1 MKHVELQNLPS
12 QGDLSSY
19 LPRADQG
26 NPSIP
31 QVPAV
36 AGSQQPMRAESPSLS
51 QQMSQFSTRTPFNP
65 TQVDVGQSYS
75 SPGPSPAPSP
85 ALSSPAHSPVPRQ
98 QFRSQSL
105 SPAPRGGGQNPS
117 QGQEYHSLPVGYSAG
132 YPQGHNPQYPAMSQG
147 QLPAGYQGVPPQGQM
162 PGPLSQA
169 YAGQQTQQ
177 PVSMSSQPNTMESG
191 QQFVQGDPRQMQ
203 QVHDPRLSGA
213 GGTQS
218 VQSPQQ
224 RTVDQQVPPTAQ
236 FHPSQSNTAG
246 SQTQQNLGQV
256 GQGLPTQGQGGY
268 NQQMAQYYQNQRQN
282 VSSQQPQQY
291 GPGQQSQ
298 GVVNLSQQNQQQQ
311 QSQVTSD
318 AQKMIPH
325 QNPYVNQ
332 QLNGTE
338 YPTNQNPPY
347 KNVPLANQIDPNQ
360 EGRSSPANIHLG
372 LPYASTH
379 QSRPAQSIS
388 HGFDK
393 FNTVNSGE
401 QNLTYGHLAHD
412 HHGYAPIQTGGIAL
426 QNTKWDAEFPRAQQ
440 TAPTVDKGMQDQRYH
455 PGKYNYHSDVYEI
468 VPAVFEHNL
477 NTVHHSEI

>member
-1 MKHVELQNLPS
+1 
-12 QGDLSSY
+12 
-19 LPRADQG
+19 
-26 NPSIP
+26 
-31 QVPAV
+31 
-36 AGSQQPMRAESPSLS
+36 MRAESPTLS

-65 TQVDVGQSYS
+65 THVDVGQSYS

-132 YPQGHNPQYPAMSQG
+132 YPQGQNPQYPAMSQG
-147 QLPAGYQGVPPQGQM
+147 QLPAGYQVVPPQGQM
-162 PGPLSQA
+162 PGPLNQA

-177 PVSMSSQPNTMESG
+177 PVSMSSQRNTMESG
-191 QQFVQGDPRQMQ
+191 QQIVQGDPRQMQ
-203 QVHDPRLSGA
+203 QVHDPRLSGD

-224 RTVDQQVPPTAQ
+224 RTVDQQVPPTGQ
-236 FHPSQSNTAG
+236 FQPSQRNTGG
-246 SQTQQNLGQV
+246 SQTQQNLGQ
-256 GQGLPTQGQGGY
+256 GPPNQGHGGY
-268 NQQMAQYYQNQRQN
+268 HQQMAQYYQNQN
-282 VSSQQPQQY
+282 VPA
-291 GPGQQSQ
+291 QQSQ
-298 GVVNLSQQNQQQQ
+298 GVVNQSQQQQQQ
-311 QSQVTSD
+311 QSQVALD
-318 AQKMIPH
+318 AQKMNSQ
-325 QNPYVNQ
+325 QNLYVNQ

-338 YPTNQNPPY
+338 YPTNQNPSY
-347 KNVPLANQIDPNQ
+347 KNVPLANPRDPNQ

-393 FNTVNSGE
+393 FNMVNSGE

-412 HHGYAPIQTGGIAL
+412 HHAYSPIQTGGIAL

-440 TAPTVDKGMQDQRYH
+440 TAHTVDKAMQDPKYQ
-455 PGKYNYHSDVYEI
+455 PGKYNYHSLCI
-468 VPAVFEHNL
+468 
-477 NTVHHSEI
+477 